1 MVGEVCRA
9 PGISEQSFVT
19 TCSIARSSIHSRNTG
34 AFPALGTAPQFDQI
48 PQLSGLPP
56 SGPGD
61 DLARL
66 CRPGVRYALVGLA
79 TPKRVR
85 DFLLGSGPPVVG
97 RLGTLTHL
105 GTKIC
110 AIMPPAVTLEFPYRQ
125 AAQGRREIILTG
137 WQGLNN
143 VCGGWVGWLNLQTH
157 DENCQCCHRLPDPG
171 QETAVICRPR
181 SFVFPAL
188 PKRLAPGIRL

>member
-1 MVGEVCRA
+1 MLFQRWEQHHNLIRSHSFLGYHPPA
-9 PGISEQSFVT
+9 PETILPGCAV
-19 TCSIARSSIHSRNTG
+19 
-34 AFPALGTAPQFDQI
+34 PAYATLW
-48 PQLSGLPP
+48 
-56 SGPGD
+56 
-61 DLARL
+61 LAL
-66 CRPGVRYALVGLA
+66 QRPNL
-79 TPKRVR
+79 VR

-143 VCGGWVGWLNLQTH
+143 VCGGWVGWLDLQTH
-157 DENCQCCHRLPDPG
+157 DENCECCHRLPGPG
-171 QETAVICRPR
+171 QETAEICRPR
-181 SFVFPAL
+181 SFDSPAL
-188 PKRLAPGIRL
+188 PKRLAPGNRL